1 MQQKRG
7 GVLSETVATFPGVTD
22 KHALA
27 TDKRI
32 VLTGVR
38 KLPS

>member
-1 MQQKRG
+1 MQQKR

-22 KHALA
+22 KRALA